1 MTLDDIMELIRPISA
16 VTKSQVARVCVVIPA
31 FNEELLLGRCIQS
44 VLTAGVG
51 AEHIYVVDD
60 CSTDRTGDVVRE
72 FAGVNLLTNT
82 EKHGKLGGL
91 RRAID
96 ACALVERYTYLAL
109 LDADSHVAPD
119 YFVEVLAT
127 FSADERNVL
136 VCGAP
141 VSERHNWLTA
151 YRAFEYAV
159 TLRAY
164 RQGQHALGVI
174 TVAPGCASTYATRI
188 LNSLDWSGQTL
199 VEDMDV
205 TIQIHRRHL
214 GAVAF
219 TPHAVAYTQ
228 DPQTVRQ
235 YIGQLT
241 RWYCGTWQVM
251 RLRRLLRGGQAID
264 AEFGLLVGEGLIYA
278 LLAAALPVFAYFRP
292 SAVTSLL
299 LLDQAIWLALAVTFA
314 ISLRRFDILVSFPTF
329 FFIRALNCGVFL
341 LTLWTEVVLRRTRR
355 EWFSVSRYRVHAA
368 TPEINSCAV

>member
-1 MTLDDIMELIRPISA
+1 MTIDDNMELLRTVSTVPM
-16 VTKSQVARVCVVIPA
+16 SQVARICVVIPA

-44 VLTAGVG
+44 VLQGGVA

-60 CSTDRTGDVVRE
+60 CSTDRTGAVVRQ

-82 EKHGKLGGL
+82 SKHGKLGGL
-91 RRAID
+91 RRAIEE
-96 ACALVERYTYLAL
+96 CALVERYTYLAL

-151 YRAFEYAV
+151 YRALEYAV

-164 RQGQHALGVI
+164 RQGQHAMGVI

-188 LNSLDWSGQTL
+188 LNGLDWTGQTL

-205 TIQIHRRHL
+205 TIQIHRKRL
-214 GAVAF
+214 GAIAF

-278 LLAAALPVFAYFRP
+278 LLAAALPVIAWLQP
-292 SAVTSLL
+292 SAVASLL
-299 LLDQAIWLALAVTFA
+299 ILDQAIWLALAATFA
-314 ISLRRFDILVSFPTF
+314 ISLRRFDILVSFPSF
-329 FFIRALNCGVFL
+329 LFIRALNCGVFL
-341 LTLWTEVVLRRTRR
+341 LTFWNEVVLRRTRR
-355 EWFSVSRYRVHAA
+355 EWFSVSRYRVQPS
-368 TPEINSCAV
+368 TPEINSCIV

>member
-1 MTLDDIMELIRPISA
+1 MTLDDIMELTRPISTA
-16 VTKSQVARVCVVIPA
+16 PKSQVTRLCVVIPA

-44 VLTAGVG
+44 VLQAGVA

-60 CSTDRTGDVVRE
+60 CSTDRTSDVTRG

-82 EKHGKLGGL
+82 EKRGKLGGL
-91 RRAID
+91 RRAIET
-96 ACALVERYTYLAL
+96 CALVERYTYLAL

-151 YRAFEYAV
+151 YRALEYAV

-164 RQGQHALGVI
+164 RQGQHAMGVI

-228 DPQTVRQ
+228 DPQTIRQ

-264 AEFGLLVGEGLIYA
+264 AEFGLLMGEGLIYA
-278 LLAAALPVFAYFRP
+278 LLAASLPFMAWLRP
-292 SAVTSLL
+292 SAVASML
-299 LLDQAIWLALAVTFA
+299 LLDQAIWLAITVSFA
-314 ISLRRFDILVSFPTF
+314 IHLRRSDILTSFPAF
-329 FFIRALNCGVFL
+329 FFIRVLNCAVFL
-341 LTLWTEVVLRRTRR
+341 VTFWNEVVLRRTRR
-355 EWFSVSRYRVHAA
+355 EWFSVSRYRVHSSI
-368 TPEINSCAV
+368 PETNSCVV

>member
-1 MTLDDIMELIRPISA
+1 MTLSDMKELLRTASTGPTPQI
-16 VTKSQVARVCVVIPA
+16 ARLCVVIPA
-31 FNEELLLGRCIQS
+31 FNEELLLGRCIRS
-44 VLTAGVG
+44 VLQAGVA
-51 AEHIYVVDD
+51 AEDIYVVDD
-60 CSTDRTGDVVRE
+60 CSTDATGRVARE
-72 FAGVNLLTNT
+72 CVGVNLLINVH
-82 EKHGKLGGL
+82 KHGKLGGL
-91 RRAID
+91 RRAIEE
-96 ACALVERYTYLAL
+96 CALVERYTYLAL

-151 YRAFEYAV
+151 YRALEYAV
-159 TLRAY
+159 TLRAF
-164 RQGQHALGVI
+164 RQGQHAMGVI

-188 LNSLDWSGQTL
+188 LNCLDWTGQTL

-205 TIQIHRRHL
+205 TIQIHRKHL
-214 GAVAF
+214 GSVAF

-251 RLRRLLRGGQAID
+251 RLHRLLRGGQAID

-278 LLAAALPVFAYFRP
+278 LLAAALPVIAYLRP

-299 LLDQAIWLALAVTFA
+299 LLDQAIWLTLAASFA
-314 ISLRRFDILVSFPTF
+314 ISLRRLDILVSFPTF
-329 FFIRALNCGVFL
+329 LFIRALNCGVFL
-341 LTLWTEVVLRRTRR
+341 LTFWSEVVLRRTRR
-355 EWFSVSRYRVHAA
+355 EWFSVSRYRVQPSN
-368 TPEINSCAV
+368 PEIDSCAV